1 MNRSCKRTTVVCFC
15 NRDLKEWEVLVG
27 NFFFFFCRAGITWIP
42 VSFLIWNITY
52 ATRYRETWKLYW
64 TLESWGMEYK
74 QFPLE
79 KKSLKSEQSQP
90 MFSICN
96 RVKHL
101 LFQMISLEQ
110 ASLIS
115 IISMITCGF
124 LSKIRLDHGFSNG
137 GTQTRPFQVV
147 REAIISC
154 TQNIIIIINHV
165 NKIQSD
171 YYSSWNRRSWYFW
184 LKWDN

>member
-1 MNRSCKRTTVVCFC
+1 MS
-15 NRDLKEWEVLVG
+15 
-27 NFFFFFCRAGITWIP
+27 NF
-42 VSFLIWNITY
+42 L
-52 ATRYRETWKLYW
+52 WK
-64 TLESWGMEYK
+64 
-74 QFPLE
+74 

-137 GTQTRPFQVV
+137 GTRSHYQLYTKYHNYNKSCEQNTIRLLFELKSEVLVFFTEKRQLRTCSVTRRDFKDWS
-147 REAIISC
+147 IYLMC
-154 TQNIIIIINHV
+154 
-165 NKIQSD
+165 
-171 YYSSWNRRSWYFW
+171 
-184 LKWDN
+184 LKS

>member
-1 MNRSCKRTTVVCFC
+1 MNTCFIS
-15 NRDLKEWEVLVG
+15 DLKY
-27 NFFFFFCRAGITWIP
+27 
-42 VSFLIWNITY
+42 Y
-52 ATRYRETWKLYW
+52 ATRYRETWNSYW
-64 TLESWGMEYK
+64 TLESWGLEHE

-90 MFSICN
+90 MF
-96 RVKHL
+96 
-101 LFQMISLEQ
+101 
-110 ASLIS
+110 LIS
-115 IISMITCGF
+115 SEASAFPNDITRASIINQYKFNDNLRVS
-124 LSKIRLDHGFSNG
+124 LQDQARSWVLKRWYS
-137 GTQTRPFQVV
+137 RPFQVV